1 MKTVRT
7 SILATVVLA
16 IISLAAC
23 QKNNKS
29 NVAPAA
35 TGSSKLAFQLQAT
48 NATLASL
55 PADSTSS
62 ITGLVWTAGTA
73 NVGKFAFF
81 AKRSGV
87 TINVFSNNLTSVD
100 LFALTPLQT
109 YITLDTGI
117 YKKIAITAYLEKQ
130 DTILPLKLTG
140 TFVNDSSKT
149 VPIEFDLSHNAIVQ
163 VKADSIDVSGTT
175 DYTAL
180 LDMQLDRVTKGITA
194 DDLNKAKLTDGAI
207 IISDKSNVW
216 LYYKM
221 RANITLCGWFECRR
235 HKRD

>member
-7 SILATVVLA
+7 SIFATVVLA

-35 TGSSKLAFQLQAT
+35 TGSSKLAFQLQAS
-48 NATLASL
+48 NANLANL
-55 PADSTSS
+55 PSDSTSS
-62 ITGLVWTAGTA
+62 ITGLTWTAGTA
-73 NVGKFAFF
+73 NVGKFAFV
-81 AKRSGV
+81 AQRSKV

-117 YKKIAITAYLEKQ
+117 YKKISITAYLEKQ

-140 TFVNDSSKT
+140 TFTTDSSKT
-149 VPIEFDLSHNAIVQ
+149 VPIEFDLDNNAIVQ
-163 VKADSIDVSGTT
+163 VKADSIDVNGTT

-180 LDMQLDRVTKGITA
+180 LSMQLDRVTKGITA
-194 DDLNKAKLTDGAI
+194 DDLNKAKLTNGSI
-207 IISDKSNVW
+207 IISDKSNIW

-221 RANITLCGWFECRR
+221 RANITLCGWFQCRPHR
-235 HKRD
+235 RF

>member
-7 SILATVVLA
+7 SIIAAVVLA

-23 QKNNKS
+23 QKGNKNS
-29 NVAPAA
+29 VPVA
-35 TGSSKLAFQLQAT
+35 TSSSKLAFQLQAI
-48 NATLASL
+48 NANLASL
-55 PADSTSS
+55 PPDSTSS
-62 ITGLVWTAGTA
+62 IAGLAWTAGAA
-73 NVGKFAFF
+73 NVGKFAFV

-87 TINVFSNNLTSVD
+87 TIDVFSSNLTSVD

-117 YKKIAITAYLEKQ
+117 YKKISITAYLEKQ
-130 DTILPLKLTG
+130 DTTLPLKLTG
-140 TFVNDSSKT
+140 TFATDSSKT
-149 VPIEFDLSHNAIVQ
+149 VPIEFDLSNNAIIQ

-180 LDMQLDRVTKGITA
+180 LSMQLDRVTKGITA
-194 DDLNKAKLTDGAI
+194 DDLNKAKLTNGAI

-235 HKRD
+235 HKRF